1 MSNKLITDTF
11 PKVKK
16 QRIVKENFKTTQN
29 KEQKIAGKVLYVPQQ
44 ERQEKNLQLLKEF
57 DMTLEY
63 GPCIGITRMERW
75 ERADKFG
82 LHPPQIVKDI
92 ISKKLND
99 EIYTECIWNKEK
111 L

>member
-16 QRIVKENFKTTQN
+16 QRIVKENFKTTQD
-29 KEQKIAGKVLYVPQQ
+29 KEQKIADVPQQ

-99 EIYTECIWNKEK
+99 EIYTKWYVQNGGYK
-111 L
+111 LK